1 MSETP
6 ETPKILDELSKRNS
20 AKASGRNS
28 RQQIAKRRIVVIIAL
43 FLPVLTG
50 VLFLA
55 YQQRVLQANL
65 SSLTQENQ
73 QLGLALSAQSTQL
86 QQLQSDLTEASQPVD
101 DFAVRQLQS
110 DFDVEVSQL
119 RQQLAELQSQ
129 QANTSVE
136 PSLDWKLLEAEY
148 LLGMASQKLS
158 LQADSHSAIALLE
171 GADAALLVSGSNRV
185 YAVRQAISAELL
197 QLRNIDAIDRE
208 GLYIRIDNI
217 ASQLSNVEML
227 NSMRQNFENRR
238 SPSTETLELNASPGS
253 NTTTTGWL
261 DASLDFLGSVFVWRK
276 WEESPTAMLAPGSEN
291 TIRQNLRLMLEQA
304 QLALLLRDGELYR
317 QSLGKSRQWIQS
329 YVATD
334 TAAGQAVLNDLLEL
348 EAIDIEP
355 ALPVLSQSLELISQ
369 VNAGQRS
376 TSL

>member
-1 MSETP
+1 
-6 ETPKILDELSKRNS
+6 
-20 AKASGRNS
+20 
-28 RQQIAKRRIVVIIAL
+28 
-43 FLPVLTG
+43 
-50 VLFLA
+50 
-55 YQQRVLQANL
+55 
-65 SSLTQENQ
+65 
-73 QLGLALSAQSTQL
+73 
-86 QQLQSDLTEASQPVD
+86 
-101 DFAVRQLQS
+101 
-110 DFDVEVSQL
+110 
-119 RQQLAELQSQ
+119 
-129 QANTSVE
+129 
-136 PSLDWKLLEAEY
+136 
-148 LLGMASQKLS
+148 
-158 LQADSHSAIALLE
+158 
-171 GADAALLVSGSNRV
+171 
-185 YAVRQAISAELL
+185 VRQAISAELL

-227 NSMRQNFENRR
+227 NFMRQNFENRR